1 MKTAFDGLI
10 SRFDTTKERI
20 CEYEEYSLLPK
31 KNFQNKW
38 QNYNNVFLVFFPVS
52 SSLKP
57 WTFLS
62 DDKVN
67 GSLVMLMR

>member
-31 KNFQNKW
+31 KTSKTNGKTTIMCFW
-38 QNYNNVFLVFFPVS
+38 S
-52 SSLKP
+52 SSLFQAP
-57 WTFLS
+57 
-62 DDKVN
+62 
-67 GSLVMLMR
+67 

>member
-31 KNFQNKW
+31 KK
-38 QNYNNVFLVFFPVS
+38 L
-52 SSLKP
+52 LKQMAK
-57 WTFLS
+57 LQ
-62 DDKVN
+62 
-67 GSLVMLMR
+67 